1 MEMIRSHSEEIAR
14 LYDTYGEMLFRL
26 ACSILLN
33 RADAED
39 AVQDMFL
46 KIFGKVPEFQK
57 ESQEKAWLTKVLVNQ
72 CRDSLKRRKLRHYA
86 PLEEVQEIMGKA
98 LSVPGP
104 EETEG
109 REVLQMVLALG
120 EKYREVLILYYFEGF
135 RVEETAS
142 ILGISQSAVKMRL
155 ARGREMLKKRM
166 KEGL

>member
-1 MEMIRSHSEEIAR
+1 MERIRSHSEEIAR

-72 CRDSLKRRKLRHYA
+72 CRDSLKRRKLRLYA
-86 PLEEVQEIMGKA
+86 PLEEVQEI
-98 LSVPGP
+98 
-104 EETEG
+104 
-109 REVLQMVLALG
+109 
-120 EKYREVLILYYFEGF
+120 
-135 RVEETAS
+135 
-142 ILGISQSAVKMRL
+142 
-155 ARGREMLKKRM
+155 LK
-166 KEGL
+166 